1 MQLPLQ
7 ITFRNMETSPAVE
20 TRIRQEVAKLE
31 NFYSRIMGCRVAV
44 ETPRHHLQRGKI
56 FNLKIDLT
64 VPGGEIVVRH
74 KPSLH
79 SVAKHTEIEKA
90 KKSLEIE
97 GAYKDIYVAI
107 RDAFKSARRQLQ
119 DHARKE
125 KGVVKQH
132 ESMPKGRVVKLVPEE
147 DYGFLQT
154 LEGVEI
160 YFHRNSV
167 LQGTFDQLEV
177 GDMVTFAE
185 EKGDKGP
192 QASTVNVISKRRKAA
207 PEKTEAAMAK

>member
-7 ITFRNMETSPAVE
+7 ITFRNLETSSAVE

-31 NFYSRIMGCRVAV
+31 NFYNRIMGCRVAV

-56 FNLKIDLT
+56 FNIKIDLT

-107 RDAFKSARRQLQ
+107 RDAFRSARRQLQ
-119 DHARKE
+119 EHVRKE
-125 KGVVKQH
+125 NGVVKQH
-132 ESMPKGRVVKLVPEE
+132 APVPQGRIVKLVPEE

-154 LEGVEI
+154 LEGTEI

-167 LQGTFDQLEV
+167 LQGAFDQLEN
-177 GDMVTFAE
+177 GDLVTFAE

-192 QASTVNVISKRRKAA
+192 QASTVHAISKRRKAA
-207 PEKTEAAMAK
+207 PGKR